1 MPAQALALPVSTFF
15 QRDVQRAR
23 GRIAPPGGVLAC
35 DCTYRLV
42 QEGVLR
48 RAILTCYPTVPLRLT
63 PDYST
68 VAHRVLLEGKV
79 PAFATSYGITLIL

>member
-1 MPAQALALPVSTFF
+1 MRRLVRRRQKSAV
-15 QRDVQRAR
+15 D
-23 GRIAPPGGVLAC
+23 GGVGGAGP
-35 DCTYRLV
+35 
-42 QEGVLR
+42 EGPGVIIDMTTVLR

-68 VAHRVLLEGKV
+68 VAHRVLRYGSTSCVWGKV